1 MRRFVVIFSFVFSTL
16 HLCGFSQTVVKIDSV
31 VYEKAKYLKGDL
43 ARFLCQNAK
52 YPIYKS
58 VNSYDN
64 SQGDVIYSF
73 VINKNGKLENLQLE
87 SSTQYTLDES
97 AKEALKKLDEK
108 WSPTKINHIPVD
120 KKYKIIFRFR
130 SYLDAQPPEYK
141 EKIES
146 LVKRHKYD
154 KAIKLYDEQI
164 FYNSCDFELFAERSK
179 LKEKSGDK
187 IGAIEDYKWSD
198 RLSDEYMTVV
208 NVIAVGITNDFVK
221 PTISTSAGST
231 FWTKQ

>member
-1 MRRFVVIFSFVFSTL
+1 M
-16 HLCGFSQTVVKIDSV
+16 
-31 VYEKAKYLKGDL
+31 
-43 ARFLCQNAK
+43 
-52 YPIYKS
+52 
-58 VNSYDN
+58 
-64 SQGDVIYSF
+64 
-73 VINKNGKLENLQLE
+73 
-87 SSTQYTLDES
+87 
-97 AKEALKKLDEK
+97 
-108 WSPTKINHIPVD
+108 
-120 KKYKIIFRFR
+120 
-130 SYLDAQPPEYK
+130 
-141 EKIES
+141 
-146 LVKRHKYD
+146 
-154 KAIKLYDEQI
+154 YDEQI